1 MGKEWASSDAYSASA
16 GSGVRAGGGVGK
28 GAQAAF
34 KRLPFNFCALSLQ
47 PFTTPVCTTAGVI
60 FDHEN
65 ILRWLL
71 KHETNP
77 TDGSPLKQGDLI
89 KLEFARNTEGEY
101 VDPVTYKVFTDN
113 THIVAIRHGDTANVF
128 AYDTIERLNIK
139 PKMWRDLLSDV
150 EFCRKDLI
158 TLQDPQNIELRNL
171 SSFKYLKDGED
182 SGVPK
187 EEASINSAS
196 LGSAADL
203 KIIKAKEAVAKARAE
218 RANAQ
223 LAKAGDTKSLTK
235 KTTLA
240 SSSSS
245 TSNTQSRATPYN
257 ATRHTTG
264 LAAAS
269 FTSTGVTPHTS
280 ASLALMSDE
289 EYLLRRGRV
298 KEKGYVRLTTTHGS
312 LNITLIPEH
321 APKAVW
327 NFTRLAQKG
336 YYNGVTFHRNIRNFM
351 IQGGDPTGT
360 GKGGSSI
367 WGRNFS
373 DEFEGPLKH
382 DARGTLSMAN
392 KGKDTNSSQFF
403 IAYRPAR
410 HLDRKHTIFGHVDL
424 NPEDEAGQESIRT
437 LKALEE
443 VEVDSG
449 DRPKQEV
456 KILEAKVFIDPFE
469 EFWKKKKDWDEE
481 ERRREETRK
490 LDRTTWT
497 GKRIRDH
504 DADPGGGT
512 MGVGGGADGVGKYLK
527 ASLASAPPRAENAD
541 DDEILEFIDEEP
553 EQQPVRKKTKGVGG
567 GFGNFD
573 GW

>member
-1 MGKEWASSDAYSASA
+1 M
-16 GSGVRAGGGVGK
+16 
-28 GAQAAF
+28 
-34 KRLPFNFCALSLQ
+34 
-47 PFTTPVCTTAGVI
+47 I

-77 TDGSPLKQGDLI
+77 TDGTPLKQGDLI
-89 KLEFARNTEGEY
+89 KLEFARNAQDEY
-101 VDPVTYKVFTDN
+101 IDPVTYKVFTDN
-113 THIVAIRHGDTANVF
+113 THMVAIRHGASANVF
-128 AYDTIERLNIK
+128 AYDTVERLNIK
-139 PKMWRDLLSDV
+139 AKLWRDLVSDE
-150 EFCRKDLI
+150 EFSRNDLI
-158 TLQDPQNIELRNL
+158 TLQDPQNVELRNL

-203 KIIKAKEAVAKARAE
+203 KIMKAKDAVAKARAE

-223 LAKAGDTKSLTK
+223 LAKGGDSKSLSTNTSK
-235 KTTLA
+235 KTT
-240 SSSSS
+240 SS
-245 TSNTQSRATPYN
+245 NNMTQSKPTPYN

-289 EYLLRRGRV
+289 EYLLKRGRV
-298 KEKGYVRLTTTHGS
+298 KEKGYVRITTTHGS
-312 LNITLIPEH
+312 LNLTLLPEH

-327 NFTRLAQKG
+327 NFTRLVQKG

-351 IQGGDPTGT
+351 LQGGDPTGT
-360 GKGGSSI
+360 GKGGQSI

-410 HLDRKHTIFGHVDL
+410 HLDLKHTIFGHVDL
-424 NPEDEAGQESIRT
+424 NPDDESGQESIRT
-437 LKALEE
+437 LKALED
-443 VEVDSG
+443 VLVDSG
-449 DRPKQEV
+449 DRPKEEI
-456 KILEAKVFIDPFE
+456 KILEARVFIDPFE
-469 EFWKKKKDWDEE
+469 EFWKNKKDSDER
-481 ERRREETRK
+481 ERKIEETRR

-497 GKRIRDH
+497 GKRIRDSR
-504 DADPGGGT
+504 
-512 MGVGGGADGVGKYLK
+512 GGADSGGAGDDGGGVGKYLK
-527 ASLASAPPRAENAD
+527 ASLANPVSQSQLNNGE

-553 EQQPVRKKTKGVGG
+553 EEPVRKKTKGGRGG
-567 GFGNFD
+567 GFGDFS

>member
-1 MGKEWASSDAYSASA
+1 M
-16 GSGVRAGGGVGK
+16 
-28 GAQAAF
+28 
-34 KRLPFNFCALSLQ
+34 
-47 PFTTPVCTTAGVI
+47 I

-65 ILRWLL
+65 IIRWLL

-77 TDGSPLKQGDLI
+77 TDGTPLKQGDLI
-89 KLEFARNTEGEY
+89 KLEFARNAQDEY

-113 THIVAIRHGDTANVF
+113 THIVAIRHGGSANVF

-139 PKMWRDLLSDV
+139 AKMWRDLVSDE
-150 EFCRKDLI
+150 EFSRKDLI
-158 TLQDPQNIELRNL
+158 TLQDPQNVELRNL

-187 EEASINSAS
+187 EEASINAAS

-203 KIIKAKEAVAKARAE
+203 KIMKAKEAVAKARAE

-223 LAKAGDTKSLTK
+223 LAKGGDSKSLSANSSK
-235 KTTLA
+235 KPT
-240 SSSSS
+240 SS
-245 TSNTQSRATPYN
+245 NNLTQSKPTPYN

-289 EYLLRRGRV
+289 EYLLKRGRV
-298 KEKGYVRLTTTHGS
+298 KEKGYVRLTTSLGS
-312 LNITLIPEH
+312 LYLTLLPEH

-327 NFTRLAQKG
+327 NFTRLIQKG

-351 IQGGDPTGT
+351 LQGGDPTGT
-360 GKGGSSI
+360 GKGGQSI

-424 NPEDEAGQESIRT
+424 NPDDESGQESIRT
-437 LKALEE
+437 LKALEDAP
-443 VEVDSG
+443 VDSG
-449 DRPKQEV
+449 DRPKEEIT
-456 KILEAKVFIDPFE
+456 ILEARVFIDPFE
-469 EFWKKKKDWDEE
+469 EFWKNKKASDEK
-481 ERRREETRK
+481 ERKIEETRK

-497 GKRIRDH
+497 GKRIRDGAAGADS
-504 DADPGGGT
+504 DADGGG
-512 MGVGGGADGVGKYLK
+512 GVGKYLK
-527 ASLASAPPRAENAD
+527 ASLANTQSQGHAGNGEED
-541 DDEILEFIDEEP
+541 EIIEFVDDEPEE
-553 EQQPVRKKTKGVGG
+553 PVRKKTKGGG
-567 GFGNFD
+567 GFGDFS

>member
-1 MGKEWASSDAYSASA
+1 M
-16 GSGVRAGGGVGK
+16 
-28 GAQAAF
+28 
-34 KRLPFNFCALSLQ
+34 
-47 PFTTPVCTTAGVI
+47 I

-77 TDGSPLKQGDLI
+77 TDGTPLKQGDLI
-89 KLEFARNTEGEY
+89 KLEFARNAQDEY

-113 THIVAIRHGDTANVF
+113 THMVAIRHGASANVF
-128 AYDTIERLNIK
+128 AYDTVERLNIK
-139 PKMWRDLLSDV
+139 AKMWRDLVSDE
-150 EFCRKDLI
+150 EFSRNDLI
-158 TLQDPQNIELRNL
+158 TLQDPQNVELRNL

-203 KIIKAKEAVAKARAE
+203 KIMKAKDAVAKARAE

-223 LAKAGDTKSLTK
+223 LAKGGDSKSLSTNASK
-235 KTTLA
+235 KTT
-240 SSSSS
+240 S
-245 TSNTQSRATPYN
+245 SNTMTQSKPTPYN

-289 EYLLRRGRV
+289 EYLLKRGRV
-298 KEKGYVRLTTTHGS
+298 KEKGYVRITTTHGS
-312 LNITLIPEH
+312 LNLTLLPEH

-327 NFTRLAQKG
+327 NFTRLVQKG

-351 IQGGDPTGT
+351 LQGGDPTGT
-360 GKGGSSI
+360 GKGGQSI

-382 DARGTLSMAN
+382 DSRGTLSMAN

-410 HLDRKHTIFGHVDL
+410 HLDLKHTIFGHVDL
-424 NPEDEAGQESIRT
+424 NLDDESGQESIRT
-437 LKALEE
+437 LKALED
-443 VEVDSG
+443 VPVDSG
-449 DRPKQEV
+449 DRPKEEV
-456 KILEAKVFIDPFE
+456 KILEARVFIDPFD
-469 EFWKKKKDWDEE
+469 EFWKNKKDSDER
-481 ERRREETRK
+481 ERKIEETRRM
-490 LDRTTWT
+490 DRTTWT
-497 GKRIRDH
+497 GKRIRD
-504 DADPGGGT
+504 AR
-512 MGVGGGADGVGKYLK
+512 GGADSGAAGGGDGDDGDGGVGKYLK
-527 ASLASAPPRAENAD
+527 ASLANPVSQTQRSNGE

-553 EQQPVRKKTKGVGG
+553 EEPVRKKTKGGRGG
-567 GFGNFD
+567 GFGDFS